1 MLYLKLS
8 PDSTGTR
15 ISVTTKLLNQIWFRR
30 SFISAWPTGA
40 FDSRCQEE
48 NLTWSSSND
57 WRDSIHLKAD
67 RPIKSLWTIQSESW
81 FCIGGS
87 NLLNRQLLS
96 VCWTKSYYQVSIY
109 WLNCC
114 SFASHSINAGL
125 AGLLKQGD
133 VRLQWCEITGE
144 DLKKVLWIQ
153 FFFQNLA
160 S

>member
-1 MLYLKLS
+1 MLYLKLL

-30 SFISAWPTGA
+30 CFISDWPTGA

-96 VCWTKSYYQVSIY
+96 VCWTKSYYQESIY
-109 WLNCC
+109 WLNSC

-125 AGLLKQGD
+125 AAALKQGGI
-133 VRLQWCEITGE
+133 RLQLCDQWSLEMKRKRCS
-144 DLKKVLWIQ
+144 VL
-153 FFFQNLA
+153 
-160 S
+160 